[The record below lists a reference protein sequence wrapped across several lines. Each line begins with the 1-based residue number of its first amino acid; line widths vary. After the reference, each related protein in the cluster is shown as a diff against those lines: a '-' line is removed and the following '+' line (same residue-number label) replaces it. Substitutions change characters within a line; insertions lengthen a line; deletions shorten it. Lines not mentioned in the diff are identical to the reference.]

1 MLFVSERFMIRGKI
15 INGRYHVWPL
25 EIVKAIYNCFDSA
38 CTKKKKLGY

>member
-1 MLFVSERFMIRGKI
+1 MIRGKTI
-15 INGRYHVWPL
+15 DVRHHVHTHNPL